1 MSDAR
6 FIEVH
11 AAVRYWEDGWLNGKK
26 DSDGTVPLRVGEDWR
41 PTIEL
46 ATGRVLD
53 WPGDME
59 LRTCYKVCDAGEYWL
74 LDADKARIA
83 KWEGSYVPAKFLD
96 QADGDSVSDYIVL
109 NIGAD
114 GVVKGWQPPVV
125 EAERW
130 APV

>member
-1 MSDAR
+1 MTEAR

-11 AAVRYWEDGWLNGKK
+11 AAVRYWEDGLLNGKE
-26 DSDGTVPLRVGEDWR
+26 DSEGTVPLRVGEDWR

-46 ATGRVLD
+46 ATGRILE
-53 WPGDME
+53 WPEGFE
-59 LRTCYKVCDAGEYWL
+59 LKTCYKVCDAGEYWL
-74 LDADKARIA
+74 LDANGKRIA
-83 KWEGSYVPAKFLD
+83 RWKGACVPAHFLD
-96 QADGDSVSDYIVL
+96 QADGGSVSDYIIL

-114 GVVKGWQPPVV
+114 GLVKRWKHPCV